1 MPKPRLKAVVRSNDS
16 WLRCCR
22 YCHYYEHGKCYKNNI
37 ITSSDEL
44 RVYAVSENGY
54 LAQTLEETLNNEE
67 LLKGFMLSVESILD
81 KWNISQK
88 RKKEFEEHFR
98 QEWSEFADFQL
109 KYELDEQVSKCY
121 QNFFDELGGECYEGV
136 EILDPQSFC
145 CKDWC

>member
-1 MPKPRLKAVVRSNDS
+1 MPKPRLKAVVRSNDN
-16 WLRCCR
+16 WLHCCR
-22 YCHYYEHGKCYKNNI
+22 YCHYYESGKCYKQNI
-37 ITSSDEL
+37 ITSGEEL
-44 RVYAVSENGY
+44 RVYAVAENGY

-67 LLKGFMLSVESILD
+67 LLKRFMFGVESILD

-109 KYELDEQVSKCY
+109 KEELDEQVSKCY
-121 QNFFDELGGECYEGV
+121 QNHLSDVDVDEGI
-136 EILDPQSFC
+136 EISDPENFC

>member
-1 MPKPRLKAVVRSNDS
+1 M
-16 WLRCCR
+16 
-22 YCHYYEHGKCYKNNI
+22 
-37 ITSSDEL
+37 
-44 RVYAVSENGY
+44 SENGY

-109 KYELDEQVSKCY
+109 KEELDEQVSKCY
-121 QNFFDELGGECYEGV
+121 QNFFDEPSGECYEGV
-136 EILDPQSFC
+136 EISDPENFC
-145 CKDWC
+145 CKEWC

>member
-22 YCHYYEHGKCYKNNI
+22 YCHYYEQGKCYKKNI
-37 ITSSDEL
+37 ITSGEEL
-44 RVYAVSENGY
+44 RLYAVSENGY

-109 KYELDEQVSKCY
+109 KEELDEQVSKCY
-121 QNFFDELGGECYEGV
+121 QNFFDEPSGECYEGV

>member
-1 MPKPRLKAVVRSNDS
+1 MPKPRLKAVVKGVDN

-22 YCHYYEHGKCYKNNI
+22 YCHYYEQGKCYKKNI
-37 ITSSDEL
+37 ITSGEEL

-109 KYELDEQVSKCY
+109 KEELDEQVSKCY
-121 QNFFDELGGECYEGV
+121 QNFFDEPSGECYEGV
-136 EILDPQSFC
+136 EISDPENFC
-145 CKDWC
+145 CKEWC